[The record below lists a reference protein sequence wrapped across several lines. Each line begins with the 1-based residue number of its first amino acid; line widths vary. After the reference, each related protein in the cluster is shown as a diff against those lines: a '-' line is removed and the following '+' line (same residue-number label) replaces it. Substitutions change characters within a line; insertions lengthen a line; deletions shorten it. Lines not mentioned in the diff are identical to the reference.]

1 MSLMSEAHH
10 KLALRNQT
18 GPDGGATTVSLLY
31 ALLAVAATVLVI
43 YGAFYGGIT
52 ALLLRSMFYSLVAAA
67 GLLAIGLSARSRPGR
82 IACYVLAL
90 VAIVPGP
97 YLWYSYLDIIMR
109 GAMSNPL
116 DEVMFVALCV
126 VTFTLVRRHLGW
138 ALLLI
143 ATFALLYAWF
153 GYLIPGKYGHGGY
166 DLARLTST
174 LFLSTEGF
182 FGVPMGVAV
191 EYIFLFTLFGT
202 LLMKTGTGEVFVDV
216 ARGLTGRIQ
225 GGPGLSAALSST
237 LFGTINGSAVANVV
251 TTGTFTIPLMKRVGY
266 SAKTAGAIE
275 AAASSAGQILPPVMG
290 AAAFLMAEIVGVPYA
305 QIALAALVPGL
316 LYVLALMIAIRLE
329 AGKLN
334 LERDPAGGMAFL
346 WLTLKTRGYLLLPLI
361 GMIALL
367 FMGTTPTRA
376 AVYCIVV
383 ALVIS
388 PFRKETRPSLIDLV
402 QVCRDTLTSVMPIVA
417 AVAAAG
423 VVIGVLNLTGVGL
436 MLSSLIVEVGAGN
449 VWAILLLT
457 ALASFILGMG
467 LPTSAAYLLLAVLVA
482 PALTRLGMPAISAH
496 MFIFYYGPC
505 LGHHPARGAGGLC
518 GSQHFGCGC
527 ERDGGGVH
535 PPRLRQAADPVPLR
549 HHAGHPDDR
558 FRTADHPGH
567 HSCRNQHH
575 GSEHI
580 LLRLACPAHDLGR
593 TRANGSRVLA
603 RGLANAGRRCRSG
616 HSGRAWLRPAS
627 PRGADGAYRHLD
639 PGRCPLSL
647 PRTDEPLTSWYCLS
661 TPIPKSPTWC
671 CRSAPVTHTAM
682 CSGQPPS
689 SPLRRPAPTSPRMR
703 PRKSSLPCTSIWA
716 SRVR

>member
-1 MSLMSEAHH
+1 MSLMSEAHD

-18 GPDGGATTVSLLY
+18 GSDGGATIVSLLY

-82 IACYVLAL
+82 IACYVLAF
-90 VAIVPGP
+90 VAVVPGP

-138 ALLLI
+138 ALLVI

-361 GMIALL
+361 GMIVLL

-449 VWAILLLT
+449 IWAILLLT

-482 PALTRLGMPAISAH
+482 PALTRLGLPAISAH
-496 MFIFYYGPC
+496 MFIFYYGLVSAITPPVALAAYAAASISGADANETAVESIR
-505 LGHHPARGAGGLC
+505 LGFVKLLIPFLFVTMPGILMIGSGLQITLAIILAAISIVTLTTAFAGWFVRPNTWVERGLMV
-518 GSQHFGCGC
+518 GSSLLVVWPTPV
-527 ERDGGGVH
+527 D
-535 PPRLRQAADPVPLR
+535 ATDPMTL
-549 HHAGHPDDR
+549 
-558 FRTADHPGH
+558 
-567 HSCRNQHH
+567 
-575 GSEHI
+575 
-580 LLRLACPAHDLGR
+580 
-593 TRANGSRVLA
+593 LA
-603 RGLANAGRRCRSG
+603 RGVGIVLLAFVLFR
-616 HSGRAWLRPAS
+616 
-627 PRGADGAYRHLD
+627 
-639 PGRCPLSL
+639 
-647 PRTDEPLTSWYCLS
+647 
-661 TPIPKSPTWC
+661 I
-671 CRSAPVTHTAM
+671 V
-682 CSGQPPS
+682 S
-689 SPLRRPAPTSPRMR
+689 SPVIPAPSVSQETTSN
-703 PRKSSLPCTSIWA
+703 
-716 SRVR
+716 